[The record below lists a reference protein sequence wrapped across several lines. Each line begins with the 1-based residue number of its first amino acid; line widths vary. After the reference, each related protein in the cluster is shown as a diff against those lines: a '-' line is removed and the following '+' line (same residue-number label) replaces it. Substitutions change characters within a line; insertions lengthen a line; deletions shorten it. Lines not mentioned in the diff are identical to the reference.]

1 MPYMEDW
8 KTDPRLF
15 AKKILKRIEESEG
28 DVSYTSLQERAI
40 EKDISLDVLDA
51 ALEHLHRFKKVK
63 QRVKGDE
70 IMYRAKPRA
79 VPKDPFAVSTWMRE
93 NYPWPKPCGAEGC
106 TGLCKKCEPF
116 PEMDLSFIFLKPQEM
131 KEYKARAKGM
141 PLFMLNNH
149 IKNRIKK
156 ATQS

>member
-1 MPYMEDW
+1 MLYMEDW

-15 AKKILKRIEESEG
+15 AKKILIRIEEAEG
-28 DVSYTSLQERAI
+28 DVTYTSLQERAI

-51 ALEHLHRFKKVK
+51 ALQHLHRFKKVK

-70 IMYRAKPRA
+70 IIYKAKPRA
-79 VPKDPFAVSTWMRE
+79 VLKDPFATSTWVRD
-93 NYPWPKPCGAEGC
+93 NYPYPGKNGVPEFVM
-106 TGLCKKCEPF
+106 PF

-141 PLFMLNNH
+141 PLFVLNNH

-156 ATQS
+156 AIQS